1 VRVKQNSEVDQVI
14 DRATD
19 GLLSKKEVAA
29 RLRISP
35 RTLDQWMR
43 KKRVPFFKVGKTVR
57 FRFAAVLQKLKQ
69 FEVNA

>member
-1 VRVKQNSEVDQVI
+1 MSVPKEPKEQVI

-19 GLLSKKEVAA
+19 GLLSKSEVAA

-43 KKRVPFFKVGKTVR
+43 KKRVPFLKIGKTVR
-57 FRFAAVLQKLKQ
+57 FRFSDVLEKLSR

>member
-1 VRVKQNSEVDQVI
+1 VNASINTERVI

-43 KKRVPFFKVGKTVR
+43 RKCVPFLKIGKTVR
-57 FRFAAVLQKLKQ
+57 FRLSDVLEKLNA
-69 FEVNA
+69 FRVN

>member
-1 VRVKQNSEVDQVI
+1 VKPNSETERVI

-19 GLLSKKEVAA
+19 GLLSKREVAA

-35 RTLDQWMR
+35 RTLDLWMR
-43 KKRVPFFKVGKTVR
+43 KKRLPFLKIGKTVR
-57 FRFAAVLQKLKQ
+57 FRMSAVMEKLNQ

>member
-1 VRVKQNSEVDQVI
+1 MHEYLTREQVI
-14 DRATD
+14 DRATN

-43 KKRVPFFKVGKTVR
+43 KKRISFFKIGKSVR
-57 FRFAAVLQKLKQ
+57 FRWPDVLEKLNA
-69 FEVNA
+69 FRVN